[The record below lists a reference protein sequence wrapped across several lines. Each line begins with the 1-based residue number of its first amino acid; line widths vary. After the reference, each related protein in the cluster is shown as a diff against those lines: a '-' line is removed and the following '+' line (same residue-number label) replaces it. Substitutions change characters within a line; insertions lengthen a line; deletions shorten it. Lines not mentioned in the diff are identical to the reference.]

1 MVEQFR
7 AVPSVPLLAP
17 APQQYLLFGLTNGHS
32 TASVE
37 TSVLTEEDPAVPAGE
52 TIDSLVRPLVESAK
66 VESAKA
72 APVEPPV
79 IHIPEPAAPPPPAT
93 FVELPAPLPPPE
105 MSAAFIESRT
115 PTAAQPPATTQPAA
129 QPSPYVAREAQI
141 AELRI
146 PADFLAKI
154 ASPVES
160 DNPPIAKMPAAA
172 LSPKTEPAGLPITS
186 LKFVEL
192 PVPRNPSAPTA
203 PPIEPT
209 KPDPATPARLSPR
222 VSEPVAFPAPVIRIT
237 GLSPATK
244 QFVKTAPRIH
254 PATLAVATPPLA
266 TATKVMESGTFAS
279 SKPRFPKVLTVAEPF
294 CAAVGFRN
302 QSDVLSAAFELQAKT
317 VLDEIQLVLDADE
330 SKIRGIV
337 ATFQARPKLALLP
350 APSNILAAP
359 APPDLQWVKTPR
371 PVLSAAKPFD
381 RSCESLIA
389 PPQKLPLAG
398 PCLPPELRN
407 YIEAPTADDA
417 RSKKTGLP
425 AWVVSLVIATSLFL
439 AIAVVMQFL
448 AANREAKAAVTPAPI
463 QAASVPAAPA
473 FEQHPF
479 ARFVEVTG
487 LRVVADL
494 SHRSQVQY
502 IVVNHSSE
510 QLSGMLIRIAVRSST
525 DSAGAKPLFTVSAVI
540 PSLGPHQS
548 KEIRTDLDSQ
558 LRSSAIPDWEY
569 LRTDVQVG
577 TQN

>member
-7 AVPSVPLLAP
+7 AVPPVPLLAP

-32 TASVE
+32 GGYSTASTE
-37 TSVLTEEDPAVPAGE
+37 TSVLTEEDPTVPAGE

-66 VESAKA
+66 AAPAKVESAKA
-72 APVEPPV
+72 ALPPS
-79 IHIPEPAAPPPPAT
+79 PT

-105 MSAAFIESRT
+105 MRAALIESRT
-115 PTAAQPPATTQPAA
+115 PAAAQPPATTPTVA
-129 QPSPYVAREAQI
+129 QPSPFLARVAQI

-146 PADFLAKI
+146 RANSLAAKTP
-154 ASPVES
+154 SPVES
-160 DNPPIAKMPAAA
+160 HNPPTAKMPAAP
-172 LSPKTEPAGLPITS
+172 LPKTEPAGLPVPA
-186 LKFVEL
+186 LKLVEL
-192 PVPRNPSAPTA
+192 PVPPNPPTRIA
-203 PPIEPT
+203 PPIEPV
-209 KPDPATPARLSPR
+209 KPAIASSPARLSPR
-222 VSEPVAFPAPVIRIT
+222 VSEPEAFPAPVIRIA

-254 PATLAVATPPLA
+254 PVTLAAAPPPLA
-266 TATKVMESGTFAS
+266 TATKVMESGPFAYN
-279 SKPRFPKVLTVAEPF
+279 KPRFPKVVPVPEPF
-294 CAAVGFRN
+294 CAAAGFRN

-317 VLDEIQLVLDADE
+317 VLDAIHLVLDADE
-330 SKIRGIV
+330 SNIRGIV

-371 PVLSAAKPFD
+371 PVLPASKPLD
-381 RSCESLIA
+381 PNRDSLIA

-417 RSKKTGLP
+417 RSKKGTRLP

-448 AANREAKAAVTPAPI
+448 AANREAKAAVTSAPI
-463 QAASVPAAPA
+463 QAASVPAVPV

-525 DSAGAKPLFTVSAVI
+525 DPASAKPLFTVSAVI